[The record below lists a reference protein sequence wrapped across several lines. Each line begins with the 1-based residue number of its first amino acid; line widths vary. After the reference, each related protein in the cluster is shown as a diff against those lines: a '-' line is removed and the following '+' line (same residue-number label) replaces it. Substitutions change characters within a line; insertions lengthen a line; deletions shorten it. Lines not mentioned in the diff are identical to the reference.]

1 MTFALPAELAGGL
14 TDREAIADTLYRV
27 ALAFDLNDEALL
39 RSAVTDDVS
48 VEGPRSST
56 NGVEELKAV
65 ISTVSP
71 RLTRHTYS
79 QTCASTSR
87 IGIQP
92 RLHAQRWLSTFVRP
106 GQGFERSAGKLT
118 SGGMY
123 LCDVVKV
130 GGLWKIKTWKT
141 NITWIDG
148 DRSLFSA
155 QQTRADGTKEE

>member
-14 TDREAIADTLYRV
+14 TDREAIADALYRV

-39 RSAVTDDVS
+39 RSAVTDDIS

-56 NGVEELKAV
+56 NGVEEFKAV
-65 ISTVSP
+65 VFGRVSKVDTTHI
-71 RLTRHTYS
+71 LTNMRINIENRDTAKV
-79 QTCASTSR
+79 TCSA
-87 IGIQP
+87 
-92 RLHAQRWLSTFVRP
+92 LAQHVRP
-106 GQGFERSAGKLT
+106 GQGFDPSAGKLT
-118 SGGMY
+118 SGGIY

-148 DRSLFSA
+148 DRSMFS
-155 QQTRADGTKEE
+155 ADGTKEE

>member
-14 TDREAIADTLYRV
+14 TDREAIADALYRA

-56 NGVEELKAV
+56 NGVDELKAV
-65 ISTVSP
+65 IFDRVSKVDTTHI
-71 RLTRHTYS
+71 LTNMRINIKDRNTAKV
-79 QTCASTSR
+79 TCSA
-87 IGIQP
+87 
-92 RLHAQRWLSTFVRP
+92 LAQHVRP
-106 GQGFERSAGKLT
+106 GKGFEPSAGKLT

-155 QQTRADGTKEE
+155 QETGADGTKEE